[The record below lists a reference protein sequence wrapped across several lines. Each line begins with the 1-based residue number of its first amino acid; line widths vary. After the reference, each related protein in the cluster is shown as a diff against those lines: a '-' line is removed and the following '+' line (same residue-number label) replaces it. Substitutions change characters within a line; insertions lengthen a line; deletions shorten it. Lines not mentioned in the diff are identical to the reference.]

1 VLFIL
6 LLVVVVAGLLG
17 GARPALIAVALGLL
31 LGAYFF
37 GPPYFGMRASR
48 PVDGVALIGFAV
60 VGGSV
65 GFLIDNLI
73 RLAEE
78 QVALGRVATLVA
90 RGAAPDELFAA
101 VSEEV
106 GRLLRVDFTRLGRY
120 GADATVSLAGGW
132 NRNSA
137 YVPEDLR
144 SPLGGRDVSTLVWQT
159 GQAARMDRYSRTQG
173 EVAVLAMRYG
183 FRSSIG
189 SPIMVGA
196 RLWGVMIAGTAG
208 SRPLPR
214 NTEERLDRFTD
225 LVATAI
231 ANAEA
236 RAELN
241 ASRMRIVAAADQ
253 TRRRIERDL
262 HDTIQQRLVTLQLA
276 LNGAIDSLPEEQRE
290 LGAELRRTQQG
301 LRELLEEVL
310 EVSRG
315 VHPAILYEAGLGPAL
330 RSLARRSTVPVEL
343 DVQVEGRLP
352 TTIEVAAY
360 YVISEALTNAA
371 KHAAA
376 SVINVTVE
384 RRDGP
389 LHIQVSD
396 DGIGGANPKSGTGLI
411 GLTDRVEAVGG
422 RITITSPPTVG
433 TTMVADLPL

>member
-1 VLFIL
+1 
-6 LLVVVVAGLLG
+6 
-17 GARPALIAVALGLL
+17 
-31 LGAYFF
+31 
-37 GPPYFGMRASR
+37 
-48 PVDGVALIGFAV
+48 
-60 VGGSV
+60 
-65 GFLIDNLI
+65 
-73 RLAEE
+73 
-78 QVALGRVATLVA
+78 
-90 RGAAPDELFAA
+90 
-101 VSEEV
+101 
-106 GRLLRVDFTRLGRY
+106 
-120 GADATVSLAGGW
+120 
-132 NRNSA
+132 
-137 YVPEDLR
+137 
-144 SPLGGRDVSTLVWQT
+144 
-159 GQAARMDRYSRTQG
+159 
-173 EVAVLAMRYG
+173 MRYG

>member
-1 VLFIL
+1 VLITAGALQLRRAVAAGSVLFIL

-17 GARPALIAVALGLL
+17 GARPALIAVALGFL

-37 GPPYFGMRASR
+37 GPPYFGIRASR
-48 PVDGVALIGFAV
+48 PVDGVALVGFAV

-65 GFLIDNLI
+65 GLLIDNLI

-78 QVALGRVATLVA
+78 QAALGRVATLVA
-90 RGAAPDELFAA
+90 QGAAPDELVAA

-315 VHPAILYEAGLGPAL
+315 VHPAILYEAGLGPA
-330 RSLARRSTVPVEL
+330 S
-343 DVQVEGRLP
+343 
-352 TTIEVAAY
+352 
-360 YVISEALTNAA
+360 
-371 KHAAA
+371 
-376 SVINVTVE
+376 
-384 RRDGP
+384 
-389 LHIQVSD
+389 
-396 DGIGGANPKSGTGLI
+396 
-411 GLTDRVEAVGG
+411 
-422 RITITSPPTVG
+422 
-433 TTMVADLPL
+433 